1 MRTKE
6 FKMCVELL
14 HTMLKYGN
22 INSEERVLFTEITNK
37 LQPIFEKTEKPKT
50 YEACLTLVENLKD
63 IHQQLKQNKKIKLDL
78 SKFENYYDR
87 YIATTLI
94 MMPLANSCPKFDSLI
109 IVAPDKT
116 VSLNFLQKELC
127 ETGIPM
133 LAYQIL
139 GAMTMY
145 VINKVSNN

>member
-1 MRTKE
+1 MKNKE

-37 LQPIFEKTEKPKT
+37 LQPIFEKTEKAKT
-50 YEACLTLVENLKD
+50 YEDCHILVKKLKD

-78 SKFENYYDR
+78 SKFENYYDQF
-87 YIATTLI
+87 IATTLI
-94 MMPLANSCPKFDSLI
+94 MIPLANACPEFADLV
-109 IVAPDKT
+109 IVSPNSTGSSK
-116 VSLNFLQKELC
+116 FLQKELC

-145 VINKVSNN
+145 VIDKVSNN